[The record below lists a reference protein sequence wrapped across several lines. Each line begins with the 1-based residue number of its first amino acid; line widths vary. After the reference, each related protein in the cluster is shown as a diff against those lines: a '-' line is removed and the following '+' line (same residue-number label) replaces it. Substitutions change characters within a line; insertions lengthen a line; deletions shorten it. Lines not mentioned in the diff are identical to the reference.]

1 MRSIIIKDRKFDQVE
16 IDSMKN
22 TINDQRQ
29 EDKFS

>member
-1 MRSIIIKDRKFDQVE
+1 MRSIIIKDRKFNQVV
-16 IDSMKN
+16 IDFMKN

>member
-1 MRSIIIKDRKFDQVE
+1 MRSIIIKDRKFNEVE
-16 IDSMKN
+16 IDFMKN

>member
-1 MRSIIIKDRKFDQVE
+1 MRSIIIKDRKFNQVE
-16 IDSMKN
+16 IDFMKN